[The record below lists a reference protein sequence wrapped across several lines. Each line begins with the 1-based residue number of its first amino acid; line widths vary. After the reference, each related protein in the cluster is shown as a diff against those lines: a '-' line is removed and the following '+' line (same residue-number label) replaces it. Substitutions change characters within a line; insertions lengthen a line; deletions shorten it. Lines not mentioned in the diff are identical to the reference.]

1 MKKMMNG
8 LTTADRIV
16 VEILVNVVLVAM
28 AVALLTACSNEPEDV
43 LTVKTVAPRDTM
55 ASTAITFTFCNISM
69 EAMTRATLAE
79 SQMTDLWLFDYMD
92 GELKA
97 TIHQTS
103 EDDGFGAIT
112 LTADYGE
119 HRLYFVAS
127 RGDTPTIDGTTIS
140 WAKPSDTFWQSLTLD
155 IEPQTSTNQSVV
167 LHRVVTRLRIAVTDE
182 VPANMKTLT
191 ITPSTWYYGLDYT
204 TGEPINSQAN
214 PRVITVPSSYI
225 GTMNLATSFYCLCPA
240 DGFDTDITVT
250 AKDADDTA
258 IANIALQDVPFERNR
273 ITNYS
278 GSLFT
283 QNRAVSVTTDDE
295 WLDEYTTTW

>member
-1 MKKMMNG
+1 MA
-8 LTTADRIV
+8 L
-16 VEILVNVVLVAM
+16 
-28 AVALLTACSNEPEDV
+28 AVALILPTVSCSTGEELSVKVEEP
-43 LTVKTVAPRDTM
+43 KDTM
-55 ASTAITFTFCNISM
+55 QQVTIRFTFTSISI
-69 EAMTRATLAE
+69 EPMTRATLAE

-97 TIHQTS
+97 TIHQKS

-119 HRLYFVAS
+119 HSLYFVAS

-140 WAKPSDTFWQSLTLD
+140 FAKPSDTFWQSLTLD

-167 LHRVVTRLRIAVTDE
+167 LQRVVTRLRIAVTDE
-182 VPANMKTLT
+182 VPANMKTLM
-191 ITPSTWYYGLDYT
+191 ITPSTWYYGIDYT
-204 TGEPINSQAN
+204 TGEAVNSQAT

-258 IANIALQDVPFERNR
+258 IANISLQDVPFERNR

-283 QNRAVSVTTDDE
+283 QNRAVSVSTDDE

>member
-1 MKKMMNG
+1 MKKSM
-8 LTTADRIV
+8 
-16 VEILVNVVLVAM
+16 M
-28 AVALLTACSNEPEDV
+28 AVAVALILPTVSCSTGEELSVKVEEP
-43 LTVKTVAPRDTM
+43 KDTM
-55 ASTAITFTFCNISM
+55 QQVTIRFTFSSISM
-69 EAMTRATLAE
+69 DPMTRATLAE

-92 GELKA
+92 GELKS

-119 HRLYFVAS
+119 HSLYFVAS

-140 WAKPSDTFWQSLTLD
+140 FAKPSDTFWQSLTLD

-167 LHRVVTRLRIAVTDE
+167 LQRVVTRLRIAVTDE

-191 ITPSTWYYGLDYT
+191 ITPSTWYYGIDYT
-204 TGEPINSQAN
+204 TGEPVNSQAT

-225 GTMNLATSFYCLCPA
+225 GTKNLATSFYCLCPA

>member
-1 MKKMMNG
+1 MKKSMMA
-8 LTTADRIV
+8 L
-16 VEILVNVVLVAM
+16 
-28 AVALLTACSNEPEDV
+28 AVALILPIFVNCSTGEE
-43 LTVKTVAPRDTM
+43 LTVKVKEPKDTM
-55 ASTAITFTFCNISM
+55 VNTTITFTFCNISM

-79 SQMTDLWLFDYMD
+79 SQMTNLWLFDYMD

-103 EDDGFGAIT
+103 DDDGFGAVT

-119 HRLYFVAS
+119 HSLYFVAS

-140 WAKPSDTFWQSLTLD
+140 WAKPSDTFWQSLTLN

-167 LHRVVTRLRIAVTDE
+167 LQRVVTRLRIAVTDE
-182 VPANMKTLT
+182 VPANLKTLSV
-191 ITPSTWYYGLDYT
+191 TPSTWYYGLDYT
-204 TGEPINSQAN
+204 TGESVNSQST
-214 PRVITVPSSYI
+214 PRVITVPSSYV
-225 GTMNLATSFYCLCPA
+225 GTTNLATSFYCLCPA

-250 AKDADDTA
+250 AKDADETA

-283 QNRAVSVTTDDE
+283 QNRAVSVTTNDE
-295 WLDEYTTTW
+295 WNEDYNVTW

>member
-1 MKKMMNG
+1 MMNG

-16 VEILVNVVLVAM
+16 VGILVNVVLVAL
-28 AVALLTACSNEPEDV
+28 AVAVLTACSNEPDV

-55 ASTAITFTFCNISM
+55 ASTTITFTFCNISM
-69 EAMTRATLAE
+69 ESMTRATLAE

-92 GELKA
+92 GELQT

-140 WAKPSDTFWQSLTLD
+140 WAKPSDTFWQNVTLN

-167 LHRVVTRLRIAVTDE
+167 LQRVVTRLRIAVTDE
-182 VPANMKTLT
+182 VPANLKTLSV
-191 ITPSTWYYGLDYT
+191 TPSTWYYGIDYT
-204 TGEPINSQAN
+204 TGEATNSQST
-214 PRVITVPSSYI
+214 PRVITVPSSYV
-225 GTMNLATSFYCLCPA
+225 GTTNLATSFYCLCPA
-240 DGFDTDITVT
+240 DGFNTDITVT
-250 AKDADDTA
+250 AKDADETA
-258 IANIALQDVPFERNR
+258 IANIALSDVPFERNR

-283 QNRAVSVTTDDE
+283 QNRAVSVTTNDE

>member
-1 MKKMMNG
+1 MKKKMTG

-16 VEILVNVVLVAM
+16 VGILVNVVLASM
-28 AVALLTACSNEPEDV
+28 AVAMLTACSNEPDDV
-43 LTVKTVAPRDTM
+43 LTVKTVAPRDSM
-55 ASTAITFTFCNISM
+55 ASTTITFTFCNISM
-69 EAMTRATLAE
+69 ESMTRATLAE

-92 GELKA
+92 GELQT

-103 EDDGFGAIT
+103 DDDGFGAIT

-119 HRLYFVAS
+119 HSLYFVAS

-140 WAKPSDTFWQSLTLD
+140 WVKPSDTFWQNVTLN
-155 IEPQTSTNQSVV
+155 IEPQTSTNQSVT
-167 LHRVVTRLRIAVTDE
+167 LQRVVTRLRIAVTDE
-182 VPANMKTLT
+182 VPANLKSLT

-204 TGEPINSQAN
+204 TGEATNSQST
-214 PRVITVPSSYI
+214 PRVISVPSSYV
-225 GTMNLATSFYCLCPA
+225 GTTNLATSFYCLCPA
-240 DGFDTDITVT
+240 DGFETDITVT
-250 AKDADDTA
+250 AKDAEETA
-258 IANIALQDVPFERNR
+258 IANISLQDVPFERNR

-295 WLDEYTTTW
+295 WLDEYSQTW

>member
-1 MKKMMNG
+1 MMA
-8 LTTADRIV
+8 L
-16 VEILVNVVLVAM
+16 
-28 AVALLTACSNEPEDV
+28 AVALILPTVSCSTGEE
-43 LTVKTVAPRDTM
+43 LSVKVDQLKDTM
-55 ASTAITFTFCNISM
+55 QQVTIRFTFPSISM

-79 SQMTDLWLFDYMD
+79 SQMTDLWLFDYMG

-103 EDDGFGAIT
+103 ENDGFGAIT

-119 HRLYFVAS
+119 HSLYFVAS
-127 RGDTPTIDGTTIS
+127 RGDTPTIDDTTIS
-140 WAKPSDTFWQSLTLD
+140 WAKPSDTFWQSFTLN

-167 LHRVVTRLRIAVTDE
+167 LRRVVTRLRIAVTDE

-204 TGEPINSQAN
+204 TGEAVNSQAT

-225 GTMNLATSFYCLCPA
+225 GTINLATSFYCLCPA

-258 IANIALQDVPFERNR
+258 ISNIALQDVPFERNR

-283 QNRAVSVTTDDE
+283 QNRAFTVTTDDE

>member
-1 MKKMMNG
+1 MKKSMMA
-8 LTTADRIV
+8 L
-16 VEILVNVVLVAM
+16 
-28 AVALLTACSNEPEDV
+28 AVALILPTVSCSTGEELSVKVEEP
-43 LTVKTVAPRDTM
+43 KDTM
-55 ASTAITFTFCNISM
+55 QQVTIRFTFPGISM
-69 EAMTRATLAE
+69 ESMTRATLAE
-79 SQMTDLWLFDYMD
+79 SQITDLWLFDHMD
-92 GELKA
+92 GELKS

-119 HRLYFVAS
+119 HSLYFVSS

-140 WAKPSDTFWQSLTLD
+140 WSKPSDTFWQLLTLD

-182 VPANMKTLT
+182 VPANMKTLM
-191 ITPSTWYYGLDYT
+191 ITPSTWYYGIDYT
-204 TGEPINSQAN
+204 TGEPVNSQAT

-225 GTMNLATSFYCLCPA
+225 GTMNLATSFYCLCPS

-295 WLDEYTTTW
+295 WLEDHNVTW

>member
-1 MKKMMNG
+1 MMNG

-16 VEILVNVVLVAM
+16 VGILVNVVLASVAVAM
-28 AVALLTACSNEPEDV
+28 LTACSNEPEDV

-55 ASTAITFTFCNISM
+55 ASTTITFTFCNISM
-69 EAMTRATLAE
+69 ESMTRATLAE

-92 GELKA
+92 GELQT

-119 HRLYFVAS
+119 HSLYFVAS

-140 WAKPSDTFWQSLTLD
+140 WAKPSDTFWQNVILN

-167 LHRVVTRLRIAVTDE
+167 LQRVVTRLRIAVTDE
-182 VPANMKTLT
+182 VPANLKTLSV
-191 ITPSTWYYGLDYT
+191 TPATWYYGIDYT
-204 TGEPINSQAN
+204 TGDAVNSQST
-214 PRVITVPSSYI
+214 PRVITVPSSYV
-225 GTMNLATSFYCLCPA
+225 GTKNLATSFYCLCPA
-240 DGFDTDITVT
+240 DGFETDITVT
-250 AKDADDTA
+250 AKDADETA
-258 IANIALQDVPFERNR
+258 VANIALQDVPFERNR

-283 QNRAVSVTTDDE
+283 QNRAVSVSTDDE

>member
-1 MKKMMNG
+1 
-8 LTTADRIV
+8 
-16 VEILVNVVLVAM
+16 M
-28 AVALLTACSNEPEDV
+28 AVAVALILPTVSCSTGEELSVKVEEP
-43 LTVKTVAPRDTM
+43 KDTM
-55 ASTAITFTFCNISM
+55 QQVTIRFTFTSISM
-69 EAMTRATLAE
+69 ESMTRATLAE

-119 HRLYFVAS
+119 HSLYIVAS

-140 WAKPSDTFWQSLTLD
+140 WSKPSDTFWQSLTLN

-167 LHRVVTRLRIAVTDE
+167 LHRVVTRLRISVTDE
-182 VPANMKTLT
+182 VPVNLKTLT
-191 ITPSTWYYGLDYT
+191 ITPSTWYYGIDYT
-204 TGEPINSQAN
+204 TGEAVNSQAT
-214 PRVITVPSSYI
+214 PRVITVPSSYV
-225 GTMNLATSFYCLCPA
+225 GTTNLATSFYCLCPA

-250 AKDADDTA
+250 AKDADETA

-283 QNRAVSVTTDDE
+283 QNRAVSVTTNDE